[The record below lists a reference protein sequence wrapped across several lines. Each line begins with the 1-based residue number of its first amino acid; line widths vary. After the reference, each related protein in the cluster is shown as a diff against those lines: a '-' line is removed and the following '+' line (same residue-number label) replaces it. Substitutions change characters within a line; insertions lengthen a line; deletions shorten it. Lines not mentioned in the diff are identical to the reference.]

1 MNSKII
7 AGIIILV
14 LIVVTVYVFTITPIT
29 PTDFT
34 EDTAEVSSVLGEE
47 YSALIQEEL
56 DKMSIE
62 QTDFNNQIE
71 EQIAIDVSQFYY
83 D

>member
-7 AGIIILV
+7 AGIIVLA
-14 LIVVTVYVFTITPIT
+14 LIVITVYVFTTTPMT

-34 EDTAEVSSVLGEE
+34 EDTAEISSVLGEE

-56 DKMSIE
+56 DKISIE
-62 QTDFNNQIE
+62 QTDFNSHIK